1 MHHRNRKPRGITL
14 VEIMIVVAIIA
25 LLAAI
30 GLPSIIRARKRAQG
44 TSVKNDLR
52 LIDSSV
58 DQYALENNLGTGIV
72 GLSSL
77 RRYFK
82 PGTRLY
88 ENGTDVLGNSYNP
101 SFTIGSLP
109 SVPSLSYAALS
120 DYCDDS
126 FWFPYPH

>member
-1 MHHRNRKPRGITL
+1 MDHRYRKARGITL

-44 TSVKNDLR
+44 TSLKNDLR

-58 DQYALENNLGTGIV
+58 DQYALEYNLGTGTV
-72 GLSSL
+72 AFANL
-77 RRYFK
+77 RNYFK

-88 ENGTDVLGNSYNP
+88 ESGTDVLGNSYAVTY
-101 SFTIGSLP
+101 TIGSLP
-109 SVPSLSYAALS
+109 NVPLQSYTALS
-120 DYCDDS
+120 DFCDDS

>member
-1 MHHRNRKPRGITL
+1 MHHRYRKARGFTL

-58 DQYALENNLGTGIV
+58 DQYALEYNLGTGTV
-72 GLSSL
+72 DLSNL
-77 RRYFK
+77 RHYFK

-88 ENGTDVLGNSYNP
+88 ESGTDVLGNSYAAT
-101 SFTIGSLP
+101 FVIGSLP
-109 SVPSLSYAALS
+109 MVPASSYAALS
-120 DYCDDS
+120 DFCDDS

>member
-1 MHHRNRKPRGITL
+1 MHHRYRKARGITL

-30 GLPSIIRARKRAQG
+30 GLPSIVRARKRAQG

-52 LIDSSV
+52 LLDSSV

-72 GLSSL
+72 DLTNL
-77 RRYFK
+77 RQYFK

-88 ENGTDVLGNSYNP
+88 ENGTDVLGNSYAAA
-101 SFTIGSLP
+101 FVIGSLP
-109 SVPSLSYAALS
+109 MVPAQSYAALS